1 MPVRGPRRLNP
12 AATRVDSPGVTR
24 PTLGHALQQSLGQ
37 HQMLQP
43 RMLQSI
49 EVLQMTALE
58 LEPWLREQAEENEA
72 LEVAARRHDDG
83 ALPRGP
89 VGSREATEAHDEML
103 RNQPDRSA
111 GVAERVEE
119 QLALVD
125 APPDVLA
132 WARFLVHCLDDH
144 GHLALEDA
152 ELLELGALQGLPRDP
167 ARLAEAQ
174 RLLWSLEPRG
184 IGARGAV
191 HALLLQLDP
200 DDPDFAH
207 LRALLVDF
215 LEDLARNKLPAVAR
229 SLGIGIDDLQGL
241 LSRLGALD
249 PHPGRE
255 LLDAGAP
262 LLRPD
267 VRVEAAAVE
276 GGTGLE
282 FEVALD
288 RGGLPA
294 VRLDGDVQRL
304 ARDKRQSAEV
314 RRYLRGKLD
323 RARWVVEAVA
333 QRERTLLR
341 VAGALFEHQRA
352 FLEHGPGHLAV
363 LRMGDLA
370 RELELHVSTVS
381 RAVSGKHAQTPWG
394 ILPLRHFFQASAGAD
409 QESARDDVL
418 DVVKGIFAAEDHAQP
433 LSDDQVVA
441 ELERRGWKVARRTVA
456 KYRGELG
463 IKSSYRRRRY

>member
-1 MPVRGPRRLNP
+1 M
-12 AATRVDSPGVTR
+12 TR
-24 PTLGHALQQSLGQ
+24 PSLGHALHQSLGQ
-37 HQMLQP
+37 HQLLLP

-49 EVLQMTALE
+49 EVLQMPAVE
-58 LEPWLREQAEENEA
+58 LEPWLRAQAEENEA
-72 LEVAARRHDDG
+72 LEVASRRMDEG
-83 ALPRGP
+83 PPPARGP
-89 VGSREATEAHDEML
+89 LGSREATEAHDEML
-103 RNQPDRSA
+103 RNQPDRGP
-111 GVAERVEE
+111 GVPERVEE
-119 QLALVD
+119 QLALVE
-125 APPDVLA
+125 APAEVLA
-132 WARFLVHCLDDH
+132 WVRFLVRCLDEH
-144 GHLALEDA
+144 GYLAIEDD
-152 ELLELGALQGLPRDP
+152 ELLELGAAQGLVGDP
-167 ARLAEAQ
+167 ERLAEAQ

-200 DDPDFAH
+200 DDPDFGH

-229 SLGIGIDDLQGL
+229 SLGLGLDELLGL
-241 LSRLGALD
+241 LARLGELD

-255 LLDAGAP
+255 LGEQGAP

-267 VRVEAAAVE
+267 VRVEAVARE

-282 FEVALD
+282 FEVTLE
-288 RGGLPA
+288 RGSLPA
-294 VRLDGDVQRL
+294 VRLDGDVERL
-304 ARDKRQSAEV
+304 ARDKRQAAEV

-323 RARWVVEAVA
+323 RARWVVEALA

-341 VAGALFEHQRA
+341 VATAVFEHQRA

-363 LRMGDLA
+363 LRMGDVA
-370 RELELHVSTVS
+370 RELEMHVSTVS
-381 RAVSGKHAQTPWG
+381 RAVSGKYAQTPWG

-409 QESARDDVL
+409 DESARDDVL
-418 DVVKGIFAAEDHAQP
+418 EVVKGIFAAEDPAQP

-441 ELERRGWKVARRTVA
+441 ELERRGWKLARRTVA

-463 IKSSYRRRRY
+463 IPSSYRRRKY

>member
-1 MPVRGPRRLNP
+1 M
-12 AATRVDSPGVTR
+12 
-24 PTLGHALQQSLGQ
+24 GQ
-37 HQMLQP
+37 HQLLLP

-49 EVLQMTALE
+49 EVLQMPSAE
-58 LEPWLREQAEENEA
+58 LEPWLRAQAEENEA
-72 LEVAARRHDDG
+72 LEVASRRHDEG
-83 ALPRGP
+83 PLPPRGP

-103 RNQPDRSA
+103 RNQPDRGP

-119 QLALVD
+119 QLALLE
-125 APPDVLA
+125 APGEVLD
-132 WARFLVHCLDDH
+132 WVRFLVRCLDDH
-144 GHLALEDA
+144 GYLTLGDD
-152 ELLELGALQGLPRDP
+152 ELLELGVTQGLVRDP
-167 ARLAEAQ
+167 ERLSAAQ
-174 RLLWSLEPRG
+174 RLLWSLEPHG

-200 DDPDFAH
+200 DDPDFGH

-229 SLGIGIDDLQGL
+229 SLGIELDELQGL
-241 LSRLGALD
+241 LARLGELD

-255 LLDAGAP
+255 LNDEGAP

-267 VRVEAAAVE
+267 VRVEAVARE
-276 GGTGLE
+276 HGRGLE
-282 FEVALD
+282 FEVVLD
-288 RGGLPA
+288 RGSLPA
-294 VRLDGDVQRL
+294 VRLDGDVERL
-304 ARDKRQSAEV
+304 ARDKRQAAEV

-323 RARWVVEAVA
+323 RARWVVDAVA

-341 VAGALFEHQRA
+341 VASALFEHQRA

-370 RELELHVSTVS
+370 RELDLHVSTIS
-381 RAVSGKHAQTPWG
+381 RAVSGKYAQTPWG

-418 DVVKGIFAAEDHAQP
+418 DVVRGIFEAEDPSQP
-433 LSDDQVVA
+433 LSDDQVVDA
-441 ELERRGWKVARRTVA
+441 LERRGWKVARRTVA

-463 IKSSYRRRRY
+463 IPSSYRRRRY

>member
-1 MPVRGPRRLNP
+1 
-12 AATRVDSPGVTR
+12 VTR
-24 PTLGHALQQSLGQ
+24 PTLGHALHQTLGQ
-37 HQMLQP
+37 HQLLLP

-49 EVLQMTALE
+49 EVLQMPAAE

-72 LEVAARRHDDG
+72 LEVAARRLDEG
-83 ALPRGP
+83 PPPPRAP
-89 VGSREATEAHDEML
+89 VGSRERTEAHDEML

-111 GVAERVEE
+111 GVAERVE
-119 QLALVD
+119 QQIALVE
-125 APPDVLA
+125 APPQVLA
-132 WARFLVHCLDDH
+132 WVRFLVSCLDDH
-144 GHLALEDA
+144 GYLSMEDA
-152 ELLELGALQGLPRDP
+152 ELSALGAQQGLSRDP
-167 ARLAEAQ
+167 AHLADGQ

-229 SLGIGIDDLQGL
+229 SMGIGLDDLQAL
-241 LSRLGALD
+241 LARLRELD
-249 PHPGRE
+249 PHPARD
-255 LLDAGAP
+255 LVDAGAP

-267 VRVEAAAVE
+267 VRVEAVAAE
-276 GGTGLE
+276 GRAGLE

-294 VRLDGDVQRL
+294 VRLDGDVERL
-304 ARDKRQSAEV
+304 ARDKRQSAAV

-352 FLEHGPGHLAV
+352 FLEYGPGHLAV

-370 RELELHVSTVS
+370 RELELHVSTIS
-381 RAVSGKHAQTPWG
+381 RAVSGKCAQTPWG

-409 QESARDDVL
+409 EESARDDVL
-418 DVVKGIFAAEDHAQP
+418 EAVRGIFAAEDPAQP

-441 ELERRGWKVARRTVA
+441 ELGRRGWRLARRTVA

-463 IKSSYRRRRY
+463 IGSSYRRRRY